1 MNHSKFNQIQPSDAI
16 GKWIDTLFNTTL
28 SDAIG
33 MDYSASNP
41 AVNVTEDDSKFNLH
55 LAAPGLTKQD
65 FNIRVEND
73 HLIISVEKKTESEE
87 TVPGRFTRREFNYSS
102 FKKSFRLDDKINREG
117 ISAAYDNGILNLTLP
132 KKNVTEEKSSSKV
145 IEIS

>member
-1 MNHSKFNQIQPSDAI
+1 MNHTKFNPVQPSDAI

-33 MDYSASNP
+33 MDYAVSNP
-41 AVNVTEDDSKFNLH
+41 SVNITEDDAKFNLQ

-73 HLIISVEKKTESEE
+73 HLVISVEKKNESEE

-102 FKKSFRLDDKINREG
+102 FKKSFHLDDKINREG
-117 ISAAYDNGILNLTLP
+117 INAAYENGILNLTLP
-132 KKNVTEEKSSSKV
+132 KKNITEEKSSSKV

>member
-1 MNHSKFNQIQPSDAI
+1 MNHTKFNQAQPSDAI

-41 AVNVTEDDSKFNLH
+41 AVNVTEDDTKYNLH

-73 HLIISVEKKTESEE
+73 HLIISVEKKNEKEES
-87 TVPGRFTRREFNYSS
+87 VPGRFTRREFNYSA
-102 FKKSFRLDDKINREG
+102 FKKSFQLDDKINRQG
-117 ISAAYDNGILNLTLP
+117 IIAAYENGILNVTLP
-132 KKNVTEEKSSSKV
+132 KKVVTQEKSPSQV

>member
-1 MNHSKFNQIQPSDAI
+1 MNHTKFNQAQPSEAI

-28 SDAIG
+28 SDVIG
-33 MDYSASNP
+33 VDYSSSSP
-41 AVNVTEDDSKFNLH
+41 SVNITEVDSGYMLH

-73 HLIISVEKKTESEE
+73 NLVISVEKKEE
-87 TVPGRFTRREFNYSS
+87 KDENVPGRFTRREFNYSA
-102 FKKSFRLDDKINREG
+102 FRKSFSLDDKIDRQG
-117 ISAAYDNGILNLTLP
+117 ISAAYENGVLKINLP
-132 KKNVTEEKSSSKV
+132 KKNVSPDKPDSQV

>member
-1 MNHSKFNQIQPSDAI
+1 MNRTKFNQVQPSEAL

-28 SDAIG
+28 SDVMG
-33 MDYSASNP
+33 TDH
-41 AVNVTEDDSKFNLH
+41 AVSSPSVNITETESQFSLH

-73 HLIISVEKKTESEE
+73 NLVISAEKKEE
-87 TVPGRFTRREFNYSS
+87 KEENVPGRYTRREFNYGA
-102 FKKSFRLDDKINREG
+102 FRKSFSLDDKVNREK
-117 ISAAYDNGILNLTLP
+117 ISASYEDGVLKVNLP
-132 KKNVTEEKSSSKV
+132 KKELTPDKPGSHV

>member
-1 MNHSKFNQIQPSDAI
+1 MNHTKFNSVQPSDAI

-33 MDYSASNP
+33 ADYSVSNP
-41 AVNVTEDDSKFNLH
+41 SINITEDDSKYNLH

-65 FNIRVEND
+65 FNIHIEND
-73 HLIISVEKKTESEE
+73 NLIISVEKKNEKEESLQ
-87 TVPGRFTRREFNYSS
+87 GRFTRREFNYSA
-102 FKKSFRLDDKINREG
+102 FKKSFQLDDKINRQK
-117 ISAAYDNGILNLTLP
+117 ITAAYENGVLNLTLP
-132 KKNVTEEKSSSKV
+132 KKEVTQEKSSSQV

>member
-1 MNHSKFNQIQPSDAI
+1 MNHAKFNQVQPSESL

-33 MDYSASNP
+33 MDYSNSSP
-41 AVNVTEDDSKFNLH
+41 SVNITEEETQYILH
-55 LAAPGLTKQD
+55 LAAPGLSKQD

-73 HLIISVEKKTESEE
+73 HLVISVEKKAEIEE
-87 TVPGRFTRREFNYSS
+87 NLPGRYTRREFNYSA
-102 FKKSFRLDDKINREG
+102 FKKSFQLDNKINREG
-117 ISAAYDNGILNLTLP
+117 ITAAYEDGVLKLNLP
-132 KKNVTEEKSSSKV
+132 KKDVTLEKPASHV

>member
-1 MNHSKFNQIQPSDAI
+1 MNHTKFNHPQPSEAI

-28 SDAIG
+28 SDAMG
-33 MDYSASNP
+33 MDNSASNP
-41 AVNVTEDDSKFNLH
+41 SVNITEDESKYNLH

-73 HLIISVEKKTESEE
+73 HLIISVEKKNEKEE
-87 TVPGRFTRREFNYSS
+87 NVTGKFTRREFNYSA

-117 ISAAYDNGILNLTLP
+117 ITAAYENGILNITLP
-132 KKNVTEEKSSSKV
+132 KKEVSMEKPNSHV

>member
-1 MNHSKFNQIQPSDAI
+1 MSHTKFNQTQPSEAI

-28 SDAIG
+28 SDVIG
-33 MDYSASNP
+33 MDNSASSP
-41 AVNVTEDDSKFNLH
+41 SVNITENDTQFSLH

-73 HLIISVEKKTESEE
+73 HLVISVEKKNESEE

-102 FKKSFRLDDKINREG
+102 FKKSFHLDDKINREG
-117 ISAAYDNGILNLTLP
+117 IAAAYDNGILNLTLP